1 MGFAIQHAQSTH
13 ANAIAEL
20 FNQYRIFCKQNG
32 DLALAQSFISERL
45 KNKDSVIFFAQNDV
59 GDYLGFTQLYPTF
72 SSISAQRS
80 WVLNDL
86 FVTETAR
93 EKGVATALM
102 NTAYEHAKRTGAKGL
117 ALATAKDN
125 VQAKALY
132 ENLGYALD
140 TSFDHYFLSTATEP

>member
-20 FNQYRIFCKQNG
+20 FNQYRIFYKQNS

-45 KNKDSVIFFAQNDV
+45 KSKDSVIFFAQNDA

-102 NTAYEHAKRTGAKGL
+102 NTAYEHAKQTGAKGL

-140 TSFDHYFLSTATEP
+140 TSFDHYFLSIAAEP